1 MPKNK
6 TFIFAALLFISTFI
20 LIVAGGLVTSTDS
33 GLAVPDWP
41 LSYGSMFPPMV
52 GGIIFEHSHRVI
64 AGCVLILVFILT
76 WVSHIEKNVV
86 VHRLATFG
94 CALVLLQALFGGLTV
109 VYLLPVPLSVAH
121 ACMGQLFF
129 VLSMLILRISSPD
142 WRDIQAIQLP
152 GISSFKHALHA
163 LGLFLFIQ
171 LILGAIVRHTG
182 GSHLILHLSGALII
196 LLYVMGLVWMMAAS
210 KPLRCYA
217 PFFSMGLLIFVQL
230 GLGMGAAIWAVW
242 KKAEGATT
250 LPEIIF
256 TTAHQTTGA
265 IILALAALTLLHAG
279 KYYQEIHK
287 K

>member
-6 TFIFAALLFISTFI
+6 TFITAGLLFISTLI
-20 LIVAGGLVTSTDS
+20 LIIAGGLVTSTDS

-41 LSYGSMFPPMV
+41 LSYGGLFPPMV
-52 GGIIFEHSHRVI
+52 GGIIYEHSHRVI
-64 AGCVLILVFILT
+64 AGCVLILIFILT
-76 WVSHIEKNVV
+76 WVSHIEKNTA

-121 ACMGQLFF
+121 ACMGQIFF
-129 VLSMLILRISSPD
+129 VLTAIIFRMSSSD
-142 WRDIQAIQLP
+142 WRDIKTIQLP
-152 GISSFKHALHA
+152 GIGSFKHALHV
-163 LGLFLFIQ
+163 LCFFLLIQ
-171 LILGAIVRHTG
+171 LVLGALVRHTG
-182 GSHLILHLSGALII
+182 GSHLMLHLSGALII

-217 PFFSMGLLIFVQL
+217 YFFSLGFLIFVQL
-230 GLGMGAAIWAVW
+230 GLGVGAAFWAIW

-250 LPEIIF
+250 LQEILF

-265 IILALAALTLLHAG
+265 VILALAALTLLHAG
-279 KYYQEIHK
+279 KHYQETHAK
-287 K
+287 